1 MFKSEL
7 YNKVKVED
15 IMIVLKE
22 NSIVDI
28 SKDSMEDAVNKF
40 VASKNYNLPVVK
52 DGKYLG
58 FVSRANTLTS
68 YRKTIHGMMQ
78 EQ

>member
-1 MFKSEL
+1 
-7 YNKVKVED
+7 
-15 IMIVLKE
+15 
-22 NSIVDI
+22 
-28 SKDSMEDAVNKF
+28 MEDAVNKF